1 MKNSYINDTVMNAN
15 LQNGGVSSG
24 IFLLNSRTVSQDN
37 SSSNLNDINMGVLN
51 GDVNGGYCYMN
62 SYTGSESKNKN
73 SVYYTKK

>member
-15 LQNGGVSSG
+15 LHNGGVSSG

-51 GDVNGGYCYMN
+51 GDVNGDYCYMN